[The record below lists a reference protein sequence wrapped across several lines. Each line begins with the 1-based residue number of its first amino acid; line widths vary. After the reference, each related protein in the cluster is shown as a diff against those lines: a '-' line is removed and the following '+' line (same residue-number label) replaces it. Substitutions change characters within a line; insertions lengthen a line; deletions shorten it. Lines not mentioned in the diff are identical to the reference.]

1 LFAGIS
7 WGGVFGFGV
16 NPIEIIIRGSIMY
29 LGLYVLLRVVLRRET
44 LTFNDVL
51 VLVLLA
57 DAAQN
62 GMAGQYR
69 SITDGLLLVGVI
81 IFWSYAMNW
90 LGYHVKALSPV
101 IHPPPLLL
109 VKQGRLIPENLGR
122 ELVTWEELMTELRM
136 QGVKR
141 LDEVD
146 RAYFEGNGQITVL
159 RREEKGGGKKS
170 EGKKD
175 EKSKGMSGGAGGV

>member
-90 LGYHVKALSPV
+90 LGYHVQWLGPL
-101 IHPPPLLL
+101 IHPGPLPL
-109 VKQGRLIPENLGR
+109 VDHGRLIPQNLGK
-122 ELVTWEELMTELRM
+122 ELVTWEELMTELRT
-136 QGVKR
+136 QGIEH
-141 LDEVD
+141 LDEVEH
-146 RAYFEGNGQITVL
+146 AYFEGNGQITVL
-159 RREEKGGGKKS
+159 RRGGTSEPKKTDQ
-170 EGKKD
+170 GQ
-175 EKSKGMSGGAGGV
+175 GASGA